1 MFIVYLL
8 LKFIIKLSLWRFF
21 IMTSIFSLNL
31 KNYRLKNKLTLQEFS
46 EKLQISRT
54 ALSGYEK
61 GLNEPNL
68 YALLKIASVLD
79 CSID

>member
-1 MFIVYLL
+1 
-8 LKFIIKLSLWRFF
+8 
-21 IMTSIFSLNL
+21 MTSIFSLNL